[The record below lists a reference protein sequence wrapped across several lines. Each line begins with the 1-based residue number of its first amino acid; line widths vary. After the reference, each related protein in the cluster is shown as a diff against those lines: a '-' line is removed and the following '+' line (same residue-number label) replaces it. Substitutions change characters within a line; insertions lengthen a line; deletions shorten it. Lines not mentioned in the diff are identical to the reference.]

1 MHGLRDQDRPADGL
15 FAFCTDK
22 DIAAVRRAGTEITVS
37 AGTVI
42 HARGLRAKWAY
53 VILGGVAIA
62 TDGAVERRLVAGDVH
77 GERALLAC
85 RESCDEL
92 VAHTDVRLLVI
103 ERAQVTALMGSRAA
117 FAHGIA
123 RQLAS

>member
-1 MHGLRDQDRPADGL
+1 MPGLRDHDRPADGL
-15 FAFCTDK
+15 FAVCTDK
-22 DIAAVRRAGTEITVS
+22 DIAAIRRAGTEITVS

-42 HARGLRAKWAY
+42 HARGQRAKWAY
-53 VILGGVAIA
+53 VILDGVALA
-62 TDGAVERRLVAGDVH
+62 SDGTVERRLVAGDVH

-85 RESCDEL
+85 RKSCDEL
-92 VAHTDVRLLVI
+92 VADSDVRLLVI
-103 ERAQVTALMGSRAA
+103 DRAHFTALMGSRAA